1 MTSTQLAFQNNK
13 INNTHSFYSPS
24 LEEYIQ
30 VNDDVFNDIRDEE
43 IELRALELLSIF
55 LDKFFWCFKETIKPE
70 FLIQKYHFKIEISNF
85 IIYKQ
90 TLAFLFLLDYN
101 RLV

>member
-30 VNDDVFNDIRDEE
+30 VNDDVFNDIRNEE
-43 IELRALELLSIF
+43 IELRALELLSSF
-55 LDKFFWCFKETIKPE
+55 LDKYF
-70 FLIQKYHFKIEISNF
+70 S
-85 IIYKQ
+85 
-90 TLAFLFLLDYN
+90 
-101 RLV
+101 

>member
-55 LDKFFWCFKETIKPE
+55 LDKFFGCFKETIK
-70 FLIQKYHFKIEISNF
+70 HNF
-85 IIYKQ
+85 
-90 TLAFLFLLDYN
+90 
-101 RLV
+101 

>member
-30 VNDDVFNDIRDEE
+30 VNDNEFEDIRNEE
-43 IELRALELLSIF
+43 IELRALELLSSF
-55 LDKFFWCFKETIKPE
+55 LDKYFG
-70 FLIQKYHFKIEISNF
+70 
-85 IIYKQ
+85 
-90 TLAFLFLLDYN
+90 
-101 RLV
+101 

>member
-1 MTSTQLAFQNNK
+1 MQHHLFIFSYVEK
-13 INNTHSFYSPS
+13 EGSF
-24 LEEYIQ
+24 
-30 VNDDVFNDIRDEE
+30 FG
-43 IELRALELLSIF
+43 
-55 LDKFFWCFKETIKPE
+55 CFKETIEPE
-70 FLIQKYHFKIEISNF
+70 FLFQKHYYKREISKF

>member
-30 VNDDVFNDIRDEE
+30 VNDNEFEDIRNEE
-43 IELRALELLSIF
+43 IELRALELLSQF
-55 LDKFFWCFKETIKPE
+55 LDKYFSE
-70 FLIQKYHFKIEISNF
+70 FLNQLN
-85 IIYKQ
+85 
-90 TLAFLFLLDYN
+90 
-101 RLV
+101 

>member
-13 INNTHSFYSPS
+13 INHTHSFYSPS

-43 IELRALELLSIF
+43 IELRALELLSSF
-55 LDKFFWCFKETIKPE
+55 LDKYFG
-70 FLIQKYHFKIEISNF
+70 
-85 IIYKQ
+85 
-90 TLAFLFLLDYN
+90 
-101 RLV
+101 

>member
-30 VNDDVFNDIRDEE
+30 VNDGVFNDIRDEE
-43 IELRALELLSIF
+43 IELRALELLSSF
-55 LDKFFWCFKETIKPE
+55 LDKYFG
-70 FLIQKYHFKIEISNF
+70 
-85 IIYKQ
+85 
-90 TLAFLFLLDYN
+90 
-101 RLV
+101 

>member
-43 IELRALELLSIF
+43 IELRALELLSQF
-55 LDKFFWCFKETIKPE
+55 LDKYFG
-70 FLIQKYHFKIEISNF
+70 
-85 IIYKQ
+85 
-90 TLAFLFLLDYN
+90 
-101 RLV
+101 

>member
-30 VNDDVFNDIRDEE
+30 VNDNEFEDIRNEE
-43 IELRALELLSIF
+43 IELRALELLSQF
-55 LDKFFWCFKETIKPE
+55 LDNYF
-70 FLIQKYHFKIEISNF
+70 S
-85 IIYKQ
+85 
-90 TLAFLFLLDYN
+90 
-101 RLV
+101 

>member
-30 VNDDVFNDIRDEE
+30 VNDNEFEDIRNEE

-55 LDKFFWCFKETIKPE
+55 LDKYFG
-70 FLIQKYHFKIEISNF
+70 
-85 IIYKQ
+85 
-90 TLAFLFLLDYN
+90 
-101 RLV
+101 

>member
-30 VNDDVFNDIRDEE
+30 VNDNEFEDIRNEE
-43 IELRALELLSIF
+43 IELRSLELLSQF
-55 LDKFFWCFKETIKPE
+55 LDKYF
-70 FLIQKYHFKIEISNF
+70 S
-85 IIYKQ
+85 
-90 TLAFLFLLDYN
+90 
-101 RLV
+101 

>member
-1 MTSTQLAFQNNK
+1 MTPTQLAFQNNK

-43 IELRALELLSIF
+43 IELRALELLSSF
-55 LDKFFWCFKETIKPE
+55 LDKYFG
-70 FLIQKYHFKIEISNF
+70 
-85 IIYKQ
+85 
-90 TLAFLFLLDYN
+90 
-101 RLV
+101 

>member
-43 IELRALELLSIF
+43 IERRALELLSSF
-55 LDKFFWCFKETIKPE
+55 LDKYFG
-70 FLIQKYHFKIEISNF
+70 
-85 IIYKQ
+85 
-90 TLAFLFLLDYN
+90 
-101 RLV
+101 

>member
-1 MTSTQLAFQNNK
+1 MTSTQLAFQKNK

-43 IELRALELLSIF
+43 IELRALELLSSF
-55 LDKFFWCFKETIKPE
+55 LDKYFG
-70 FLIQKYHFKIEISNF
+70 
-85 IIYKQ
+85 
-90 TLAFLFLLDYN
+90 
-101 RLV
+101 

>member
-30 VNDDVFNDIRDEE
+30 VNDDVFNYIRDEE
-43 IELRALELLSIF
+43 IELRALELLSSF
-55 LDKFFWCFKETIKPE
+55 LDKYFG
-70 FLIQKYHFKIEISNF
+70 
-85 IIYKQ
+85 
-90 TLAFLFLLDYN
+90 
-101 RLV
+101 

>member
-30 VNDDVFNDIRDEE
+30 LNDDVFNDIRDEE
-43 IELRALELLSIF
+43 IELRALELLSSF
-55 LDKFFWCFKETIKPE
+55 LDKYFG
-70 FLIQKYHFKIEISNF
+70 
-85 IIYKQ
+85 
-90 TLAFLFLLDYN
+90 
-101 RLV
+101 

>member
-1 MTSTQLAFQNNK
+1 MTSTQFTFQNNK

-30 VNDDVFNDIRDEE
+30 VNASVLINDDVFNNIRDEE

-55 LDKFFWCFKETIKPE
+55 LDKYFG
-70 FLIQKYHFKIEISNF
+70 
-85 IIYKQ
+85 
-90 TLAFLFLLDYN
+90 
-101 RLV
+101 

>member
-30 VNDDVFNDIRDEE
+30 VNDDVFNNIRDEK
-43 IELRALELLSIF
+43 IELRALELLSSF
-55 LDKFFWCFKETIKPE
+55 LDKYFG
-70 FLIQKYHFKIEISNF
+70 
-85 IIYKQ
+85 
-90 TLAFLFLLDYN
+90 
-101 RLV
+101 

>member
-1 MTSTQLAFQNNK
+1 MKSTQLAFQNNK

-43 IELRALELLSIF
+43 IELRALELLSSF
-55 LDKFFWCFKETIKPE
+55 LDKYFG
-70 FLIQKYHFKIEISNF
+70 
-85 IIYKQ
+85 
-90 TLAFLFLLDYN
+90 
-101 RLV
+101 

>member
-30 VNDDVFNDIRDEE
+30 VNDDVFNDIRRLKKLNFEHLNCSRVFQTSILGSLKTNKLE
-43 IELRALELLSIF
+43 IGRQVQGR
-55 LDKFFWCFKETIKPE
+55 KPE
-70 FLIQKYHFKIEISNF
+70 GRAPEARSSPNL
-85 IIYKQ
+85 
-90 TLAFLFLLDYN
+90 
-101 RLV
+101 

>member
-30 VNDDVFNDIRDEE
+30 VNDDVFTDIRDEE
-43 IELRALELLSIF
+43 IELRALELLSSF
-55 LDKFFWCFKETIKPE
+55 LDKYFG
-70 FLIQKYHFKIEISNF
+70 
-85 IIYKQ
+85 
-90 TLAFLFLLDYN
+90 
-101 RLV
+101 